1 MQLQTITDTMLED
14 QPHPHHAR
22 GGYNLPL
29 LNHGLL
35 SWVGGSGKWSRSG
48 VGVRGHMDMREWMGQ
63 EELKGET
70 NGKEERAMDQKKV
83 E

>member
-1 MQLQTITDTMLED
+1 
-14 QPHPHHAR
+14 
-22 GGYNLPL
+22 
-29 LNHGLL
+29 
-35 SWVGGSGKWSRSG
+35 
-48 VGVRGHMDMREWMGQ
+48 MGQ